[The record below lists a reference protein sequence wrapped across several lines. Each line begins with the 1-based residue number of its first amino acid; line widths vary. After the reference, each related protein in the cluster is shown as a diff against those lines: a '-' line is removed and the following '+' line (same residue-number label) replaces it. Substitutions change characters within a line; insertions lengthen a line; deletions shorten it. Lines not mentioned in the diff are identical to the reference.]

1 MNPWGAIIAALIT
14 AFIAFIGM
22 IIAKENKTSEFRQ
35 AWIDNLREDVVS
47 LIGAWRGYLDS
58 KKEDSQLGDQADKV
72 KFDASIELKKCAN
85 RIKLRLNSAK
95 ENRTIHEEKVFII
108 IDDILKGKHTGSSDD
123 NIDNLTLYTG
133 IVLKE
138 EWEKVKRGER
148 GFSTV
153 KECFWI
159 LFILL
164 SIILLFWLAL
174 FLISHSGFFT
184 IPLF

>member
-1 MNPWGAIIAALIT
+1 MNPWGAIAAALIA

-58 KKEDSQLGDQADKV
+58 KKQSTQLGDQADKV
-72 KFDASIELKKCAN
+72 KFDNSIEVKKCAN
-85 RIKLRLNSAK
+85 RIKLRLNSTK
-95 ENRTIHEEKVFII
+95 QNRTEHEEKVFLIM
-108 IDDILKGKHTGSSDD
+108 DEILSNQSIRSPDQTMADLSL
-123 NIDNLTLYTG
+123 NTG

-148 GFSTV
+148 GFSKV
-153 KECFWI
+153 KEYLWM
-159 LFILL
+159 LFISL
-164 SIILLFWLAL
+164 SIILLFWIAL
-174 FLISHSGFFT
+174 YLISHSGFFT
-184 IPLF
+184 TPLF